1 MACEYLLLNGAKIN
15 IQDTEGKTPLY
26 LATTHSKSYKLFFY
40 YRADVD
46 ARCLQEPVYIINW
59 ILRLGHTAQVCLLL
73 KHKAD
78 QHLKDN
84 DGTDPLTIAVAE
96 ANADIVTL

>member
-1 MACEYLLLNGAKIN
+1 MFSV
-15 IQDTEGKTPLY
+15 T
-26 LATTHSKSYKLFFY
+26 
-40 YRADVD
+40 
-46 ARCLQEPVYIINW
+46 
-59 ILRLGHTAQVCLLL
+59 GHTAQVCLLL

-84 DGTDPLTIAVAE
+84 EGMDPLTIAVEA